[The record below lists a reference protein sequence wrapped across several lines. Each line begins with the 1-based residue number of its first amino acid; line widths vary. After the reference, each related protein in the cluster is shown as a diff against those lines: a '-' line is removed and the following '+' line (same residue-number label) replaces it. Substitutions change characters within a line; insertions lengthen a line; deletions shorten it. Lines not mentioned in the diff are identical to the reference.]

1 MTKPSNRVP
10 DLSVDDLSSAITT
23 YLGDSS
29 NAARHRSFDHC
40 FNHFRAFASE
50 QRAEGRAS
58 APHLETACVHL
69 GFYLASW
76 GMYRGS
82 SQLIK
87 HSAERLK
94 PVVMA
99 IAEAPEEIWTIDAGG
114 YDETALDLM
123 FATAK
128 KIRAAFPGRASDT
141 LVTKTMLGTFGC
153 VPAFDSYF
161 RRGFGVH
168 TFNRTALRRIDA
180 FVSRHSDA
188 VQNAQSHTID
198 FSTGEPTP
206 NQYTAAKIVDMIF
219 FVRGGGNLD

>member
-1 MTKPSNRVP
+1 MTESDARVP
-10 DLSVDDLSSAITT
+10 DLSVGELTSAITT
-23 YLGDSS
+23 YLGDPS
-29 NAARHRSFDHC
+29 NSARHRSFDHC
-40 FNHFRAFASE
+40 FNHFRAFATG
-50 QRAEGRAS
+50 QRTGALTS

-82 SQLIK
+82 SRLLK
-87 HSAERLK
+87 HSADVLK
-94 PVVMA
+94 PVVSV
-99 IAEAPEEIWTIDAGG
+99 IAEAPEQIWTVDAGG
-114 YDETALDLM
+114 YDEDAIDVLL
-123 FATAK
+123 ATAK
-128 KIRAAFPGRASDT
+128 EVRAAFPGRASDT

-168 TFNRTALRRIDA
+168 TFNHSALRRIDA

-188 VQNAQSHTID
+188 IKNARSHTIS
-198 FSTGEPTP
+198 FSTGELTP

-219 FVRGGGNLD
+219 FVRGGGKLN